1 MEFPDNSHASRATP
15 PKPVAEER
23 KVEKIVS
30 GEVTQRKR
38 SLGKRLKDLIV
49 GGDTKSV
56 GSYILFDILI
66 PAFKDTVTDVVSQGV
81 ERMVYGEARST
92 SRRTG
97 SRPGSGNQT
106 YTTYSRF
113 SQPGRPGEPI
123 RAMDRRSRAT
133 FDFNDI
139 IIPTRDEA
147 NAVISQ
153 MFEIISQYDSVSVA
167 DLYSMVGIS
176 PTFTDRDWGWTDI
189 RGAGAQ
195 RVTGGYLLDL
205 PRPEPLK

>member
-1 MEFPDNSHASRATP
+1 VEYPDNSHASRETP
-15 PKPVAEER
+15 TKPTEDGP
-23 KVEKIVS
+23 KVEKVVT
-30 GEVTQRKR
+30 GTVTQRKR
-38 SLGKRLKDLIV
+38 PLSKKFKDLVV
-49 GGDTKSV
+49 GGDSKSV
-56 GSYILFDILI
+56 GRYILFDILI
-66 PAFKDTVTDVVSQGV
+66 PAFKDTITDVVSQGV

-97 SRPGSGNQT
+97 TRPGGANQT

-113 SQPGRPGEPI
+113 SQPGRPEP
-123 RAMDRRSRAT
+123 RFAMTAHDRRN
-133 FDFNDI
+133 FNFQDI

-147 NAVISQ
+147 NAVLSQ
-153 MFEIISQYDSVSVA
+153 MFEILNQYDSVSVA
-167 DLYSMVGIS
+167 DLYSMCDIS
-176 PTFTDRDWGWTDI
+176 PQFTDRDWGWKDI